1 MAQSVAAALP
11 LITVTSDTDTAPPAS
26 AAPDSSASASPLAEP
41 LLDSTPDADG
51 WVTCGDLRVKGG
63 VYGKDYV
70 YTPGNVQYNG
80 TNYGTE
86 NVIEVLSSTPLS
98 FSDAAGH
105 GNGSPGTTGIQVN
118 PRVHADITLAGV
130 HIEHRM
136 PFNIMTNADQDRLN
150 PADPTRCHLTLADDT
165 ENALFALIGDGY
177 NGAALRCGEGSV
189 LVIDD
194 SVRNTTEVGGNVHD
208 QNREVVPA
216 NGAIGTAAVLSN
228 GTRLSAGD
236 PIGKLDAA
244 HPGTLIARGGCNA
257 AGIGGTNRE
266 SAGKITVNGGNIN
279 VYAYRYEGLWTDSDS
294 MYYQAAGIGGGNC
307 GGISGLTFNSGHV
320 FAQGQIHGAAIGS
333 GTYYLPTRWMGA
345 LWADAFLTPDTN
357 DSATFLA
364 GTPGADININGGI
377 IEANGPNHGNAFGD
391 GCNSSNPGHVLRVTG
406 GTLLPDSSRGSTD
419 APHVDLGFKGGHVII
434 TGGSI
439 NCAQTGTS
447 ADGTPIYKFDGI
459 GGTAWG
465 NDTCLADGYDPSNPN
480 DPNKVFKVT
489 VNLSS
494 EIEKRNQESGI
505 EDGDLNDAIK
515 TWDLMV
521 GGKPYP
527 YGSPT
532 SFDEGKLY
540 LWLPKSAIEKEIAV
554 ELSYIDKNGKTQK
567 IEPLFRNPGT
577 DQDGDILKRYIDFEL
592 PASYL
597 DALTK
602 HYDGE
607 SFETFKLD
615 EQTPPL
621 TGLVTDADGNRVSDG
636 KPLTDASK
644 VTYKYQLYDKRGGS
658 PVGTEVAAAPD
669 GSPLT
674 AMPADVGVM
683 KFTMDSSQWS
693 DTDGFKE
700 SYWGHRA
707 TGWCEI
713 KPIAS
718 KVSDLVAVWADEA
731 DEGKK
736 PGEVAHPSDQVLQLS
751 ATIGR
756 ADTVDG
762 KAGSEATKATCK
774 APRGRVQLFVDGEPV
789 GSPVEL
795 VYAGDAD
802 EDDAAIPEGDPRVNA
817 VAVPNGEGGETC
829 RFTFSRAASAADFLV
844 PTQGQQGH
852 HQVSLQF
859 LQPSDE
865 QQEAGVPAN
874 YLESADPAKDP
885 SAPSAEVAIEP
896 IDPNPTVTPKPDPD
910 CKDPDFPAPSVETG
924 PGEPDDPAADLGK
937 AGNKT
942 HHGTIVTTWGEPSAD
957 NPHPGRVTLSIKTPS
972 TGPISVTDASGNV
985 FTADFLKDA
994 DGRPVRGEDGTY
1006 TLVLDPT
1013 AVGSGKLTIRQ
1024 EANGAYTGSTWV
1036 YDVTVNPDVTVAP
1049 APSLSKKAE
1058 NLTHPD
1064 GPTQPGDR
1072 IRYTITA
1079 ANGTAG
1085 SLWTG
1090 VVVRDP
1096 LPACLELDEGSVRLD
1111 NPRGGVA
1118 GKALTKAPLV
1128 AASDVGKF
1136 ALAAADANGRRVLTV
1151 PAGNVP
1157 GGAEATIAFECTVA
1171 ADAASE
1177 DAPAA
1182 DLTNIAEA
1190 TGTRPDPAD
1199 PDKPMPD
1206 PANPGKPLPI
1216 DPDPTDPVTPPGPG
1230 RVVPADP
1237 EIGLTKTVENLTAPG
1252 ANVTRIG
1259 DRLLY
1264 TVTLANTGAANSC
1277 LVNAVISDPLPVG
1290 IEPAAGT
1297 LRLAA
1302 GGGASVPVPDGAY
1315 DHETRTIAVTCGDI
1329 WGGGSAVLTFE
1340 AVVEA
1345 AALGQSSANIAH
1357 THGSIPSEDPDT
1369 VPSNPD
1375 PGKPT
1380 DPPADEPL
1388 ASSDPVEP
1396 PTIIPDDPGRDDL
1409 SIAKT
1414 AENASRDDGTTHVG
1428 DTVRYCI
1435 ALANSGPAT
1444 GWMDA
1449 VIRDDV
1455 PHGLE
1460 PVAGTIRLS
1469 LPDGREVAVDDG
1481 AYDPATRILA
1491 VAVGHL
1497 YGGQEAALSF
1507 DALVTKDALDTDI
1520 GNVGTAFG
1528 TPPSQWDPD
1537 RPAPAPGD
1545 PFRPE
1550 EGWDGYI
1557 RSHESVST
1565 DPVYPPGVTTRGG
1578 ILQDA
1583 DDSSTAREKQRTTI
1597 AHKLAQTGDAL
1608 SLALL
1613 LSATLALA
1621 AGALA
1626 LAGRRRAR
1634 RAR

>member
-1 MAQSVAAALP
+1 MALNAPNAS
-11 LITVTSDTDTAPPAS
+11 TA
-26 AAPDSSASASPLAEP
+26 DH
-41 LLDSTPDADG
+41 TPDVDG
-51 WVTCGDLRVKGG
+51 WVTCGTLRVKGG
-63 VYGKDYV
+63 TYGTDFIYYPDV
-70 YTPGNVQYNG
+70 FQSYREDGTA
-80 TNYGTE
+80 TNYGFVGYAGT
-86 NVIEVLSSTPLS
+86 VKSDLILVLTNKPLTIKNAEGTNTDTPK
-98 FSDAAGH
+98 DANAA
-105 GNGSPGTTGIQVN
+105 NTCIYIAPGM
-118 PRVHADITLAGV
+118 HADLTLAGV
-130 HIEHRM
+130 
-136 PFNIMTNADQDRLN
+136 NINATPHTNIPINVMTNIADTAAGAWAKSGAEIRNRTSL
-150 PADPTRCHLTLADDT
+150 HLTLADGT
-165 ENALFALIGDGY
+165 KNYLATPEINMPGI
-177 NGAALRCGEGSV
+177 RCGEGSN
-189 LVIDD
+189 LTIDD
-194 SVRNTTEVGGNVHD
+194 GERNVDKAGNEVAPAGAVIPRDATLISGKKLKAGEPHTALDSANPGVLEVWGG
-208 QNREVVPA
+208 QQSA
-216 NGAIGTAAVLSN
+216 AIGGASEET
-228 GTRLSAGD
+228 
-236 PIGKLDAA
+236 
-244 HPGTLIARGGCNA
+244 
-257 AGIGGTNRE
+257 GGTM
-266 SAGKITVNGGNIN
+266 TFNGGVIT
-279 VYAYRYEGLWTDSDS
+279 ARAWTGNHWLETG
-294 MYYQAAGIGGGNC
+294 AGIGGGSWGC
-307 GGISGLTFNSGHV
+307 GTDGTLTFNSGIIDARGNYHTS
-320 FAQGQIHGAAIGS
+320 GIGS
-333 GTYYLPTRWMGA
+333 GSGAKKNFAYDYTIAPDHIPCIGRQKGSIVFDGGWYY
-345 LWADAFLTPDTN
+345 DTEN
-357 DSATFLA
+357 VRA
-364 GTPGADININGGI
+364 GNITINGGFI
-377 IEANGPNHGNAFGD
+377 KSTGYEHSSGFGNSCASTPNTGG
-391 GCNSSNPGHVLRVTG
+391 VIKITG
-406 GTLLPDSSRGSTD
+406 GTLYPSVTSSEGFPDFNAD
-419 APHVDLGFKGGHVII
+419 GGHVII
-434 TGGSI
+434 TGGSVYT
-439 NCAQTGTS
+439 NGS
-447 ADGTPIYKFDGI
+447 FKGI

-465 NDTCLADGYDPSNPN
+465 NDAWSAEGYNPN
-480 DPNKVFKVT
+480 DPDDPNKVFMVT
-489 VNLSS
+489 IDLSADL
-494 EIEKRNQESGI
+494 RAAGESGDNLI
-505 EDGDLNDAIK
+505 ESWNLK
-515 TWDLMV
+515 V
-521 GGKPYP
+521 GGEDYP
-527 YGSPT
+527 YGAPT
-532 SFDEGKLY
+532 QLLDGKLY
-540 LWLPKSAIEKEIAV
+540 LWLPKSATKQTV
-554 ELSYIDKNGKTQK
+554 SVDLSYRGKDGQPHPFDT
-567 IEPLFRNPGT
+567 LFRNPGQV
-577 DQDGDILKRYIDFEL
+577 DQLKRYEDFYL
-592 PASYL
+592 PDEYL
-597 DALTK
+597 DSLVK
-602 HYDGE
+602 PYDGLP
-607 SFETFKLD
+607 FKTYEITPEHPLRTPEVLSRD
-615 EQTPPL
+615 EEGNPTEYRWL
-621 TGLVTDADGNRVSDG
+621 TNTDD
-636 KPLTDASK
+636 
-644 VTYKYQLYDKRGGS
+644 VTYRYRLYDSRDGA
-658 PVGTEVAAAPD
+658 PVGDEVD
-669 GSPLT
+669 SGHD
-674 AMPADVGVM
+674 MPVNVGVM
-683 KFTMDSSQWS
+683 KFTMVSREYSGSS
-693 DTDGFKE
+693 DPALADFANG
-700 SYWGHRA
+700 YWGHRA

-713 KPIAS
+713 TPIPS
-718 KVSDLVAVWADEA
+718 QVYDVRAVWADEGDA
-731 DEGKK
+731 TLQ
-736 PGEVAHPSDQVLQLS
+736 PGGNEHPSDQRITVS
-751 ATIGR
+751 AVIGR
-756 ADTVDG
+756 GDTVDG
-762 KAGSEATKATCK
+762 KPLAADRSNATAPTCK
-774 APRGRVQLFVDGEPV
+774 APQGRVQLFVDGEPV
-789 GSPVEL
+789 GDPVGL
-795 VYAGDAD
+795 LFDTKLDQNGNVLRDGSGNPVPDNAGVA
-802 EDDAAIPEGDPRVNA
+802 NA
-817 VAVPNGEGGETC
+817 TVVPNGEGGAET
-829 RFTFSRAASAADFLV
+829 RFTYTFTPSDADWLV
-844 PTQGQQGH
+844 PGVGEAGK

-859 LQPSDE
+859 LQPPDE

-885 SAPSAEVAIEP
+885 SAPSAEVVIEP
-896 IDPNPTVTPKPDPD
+896 IDPNPTVTPMPDPD

-924 PGEPDDPAADLGK
+924 PGEPDDPAADPSEPGDK
-937 AGNKT
+937 NY
-942 HHGTIVTTWGEPSAD
+942 HGSITTTWGEPSKD

-972 TGPISVTDASGNV
+972 TGKVSVTDASGNV
-985 FTADFLKDA
+985 FDADFLKDA

-1157 GGAEATIAFECTVA
+1157 GGAEATITFECTVA
-1171 ADAASE
+1171 ADAAGE
-1177 DAPAA
+1177 GAPAA

-1277 LVNAVISDPLPVG
+1277 LVNAVISDPLPGG

-1340 AVVEA
+1340 VIVEV
-1345 AALGQSSANIAH
+1345 AALGQNSANIAH
-1357 THGSIPSEDPDT
+1357 AHGSIPSEDPGT
-1369 VPSNPD
+1369 APSAPD
-1375 PGKPT
+1375 PGKPAE
-1380 DPPADEPL
+1380 PPADDPE
-1388 ASSDPVEP
+1388 ASSDPAEP

-1428 DTVRYCI
+1428 DTVRYRI
-1435 ALANSGPAT
+1435 ALANGGPAT

-1455 PHGLE
+1455 PRGLE

-1550 EGWDGYI
+1550 EGWDGYA
-1557 RSHESVST
+1557 RGHESVST
-1565 DPVYPPGVTTRGG
+1565 DPVYPPGVTARGG
-1578 ILQDA
+1578 VLQDA